1 MEDKDMKIK
10 MLATI
15 SDPRGGVVWHKDDVY
30 EVKECRTYYE
40 LPLVD
45 KNGVK
50 YCINKSELDKSFVK
64 ED

>member
-10 MLATI
+10 MLNTI
-15 SDPRGGVVWHKDDVY
+15 SDPRSGVVWHKDDIY

-40 LPLVD
+40 LPIKD

-50 YCINKSELDKSFVK
+50 YCINKSELNKSFTK

>member
-1 MEDKDMKIK
+1 MEDKDMKIR
-10 MLATI
+10 MLNTI
-15 SDPRGGVVWHKDDVY
+15 SDPRGGVVWHKGDIYD
-30 EVKECRTYYE
+30 VKECHTYYE